1 MKLKRRDFL
10 LFLGAGAATVTLG
23 TYLIQQKKGILSGI
37 GFQPVKGPMPLET
50 NNIPVAQQIA
60 DFSKYE
66 VADDLVLPEGY
77 TYDIVGAWGEKIGD
91 SRFGYNND
99 YLSFIETG
107 KDEGYLT
114 INFEYI
120 SATPWLQT
128 FDKVIGKKLPIAEIK
143 AALETGEKRGINAF
157 TLPPEQAELKA
168 KIQQISE
175 EALIDQGIGI
185 ISIRRNA
192 EGKWERTNSA
202 ADRRITGISGLKDG
216 KYLDVSGPGVL
227 VFRKQTGQGYI
238 DKLGAKIIGTF
249 GNCAG
254 GTTPWGTVLSAEEN
268 FQNQVPEPVYA
279 DGTSFDPSEHK
290 FVIDDDELYGQGN
303 VLGLSGNKYGW
314 IVEVDPANP
323 EDYGIKHTWL
333 GRYRHEAVG
342 VRAEAGKPLAFYSGC
357 DRRGGH
363 LYKFVSTAQVQDPKD
378 KANSNLLRYG
388 MLYAAQINPD
398 GTGKWIPLQPSTPV
412 NPVLPSNLVGS
423 LVPLPKRPEGGIYK
437 AKSDAEIA
445 NFKQKF
451 KTLGDLYIGTPEE
464 KQGAILIDAHF
475 AANAAGATCT
485 ARPEDTEIAPDGS
498 LYISFTSGTPGG
510 DGAPDKRIFKGP
522 NGETP
527 WEYGWLMH
535 LIEDEN
541 EPAALTF
548 RWKMLAVG
556 GRPVSGGAGFSNPD
570 NIVFDNN
577 QNLWMVTDMSTG
589 KQNNYDKDG
598 IGEFGNNSI
607 WFIPTIGDNAG
618 NAYLFGIGP
627 MDCETTGPFFT
638 QDQQTLFLSV
648 QHPGEKYGI
657 RQNFASETRRF
668 TLYTKNR
675 ESWEKFEQS
684 RTIPVGSNW
693 PGKAANDPPKPAVV
707 AIRRLDD
714 RPIA

>member
-10 LFLGAGAATVTLG
+10 LFLGAGAATVALG
-23 TYLIQQKKGILSGI
+23 TYLVKEKRGIFSGV
-37 GFQPVKGPMPLET
+37 GFQPIKGPMPLET
-50 NNIPVAQQIA
+50 NDVPTTQQIT

-77 TYDIVGAWGEKIGD
+77 TYDIVGAWGDKIGN

-99 YLSFIETG
+99 YLSFVETG

-120 SATPWLQT
+120 SATAWFQT
-128 FDKVIGKKLPIAEIK
+128 FEKVIGKKLPTADIQAELKKI
-143 AALETGEKRGINAF
+143 GQSGINAF
-157 TLPPEQAELKA
+157 TLSAEQAALKE

-192 EGKWERTNSA
+192 EGKWERTYST
-202 ADRRITGISGLKDG
+202 ADRRITGISGLNDG
-216 KYLDVSGPGVL
+216 KYLDVSGPGVFVL
-227 VFRKQTGQGYI
+227 RKKTGQGYV
-238 DKLGAKIIGTF
+238 DNLGAKIIGTF

-279 DGTSFDPSEHK
+279 DGTSFDPSENK
-290 FVIDDDELYGQGN
+290 FVINDGELNGQGN
-303 VLGLSGNKYGW
+303 VLGLAGNKYGW
-314 IVEVDPANP
+314 IVEVDPAKPN
-323 EDYGIKHTWL
+323 DYGIKHTWL

-363 LYKFVSTAQVQDPKD
+363 LYKFISTGKIQDPKD

-388 MLYAAQINPD
+388 MLYAAQFNPD
-398 GTGKWIPLQPSTPV
+398 GTGKWIPLEPSTPV
-412 NPVLPSNLVGS
+412 DPVLPSNLVGS
-423 LVPLPKRPEGGIYK
+423 LVLLPKRPEGGIYK

-445 NFKQKF
+445 NFKEQF

-485 ARPEDTEIAPDGS
+485 ARPEDTVVAPDGS
-498 LYISFTSGTPGG
+498 LYIAFTSGTPGG
-510 DGAPDKRIFKGP
+510 DGAPDKRFFQGP
-522 NGETP
+522 KGETP
-527 WEYGWLMH
+527 WEYGWIMH

-541 EPAALTF
+541 EPDALTF
-548 RWKMLAVG
+548 QWKMLAVG
-556 GRPVSGGAGFSNPD
+556 GEPVVGGAGFSNPD
-570 NIVFDNN
+570 NIEIDNN
-577 QNLWMVTDMSTG
+577 ENVWMVTDMSTG
-589 KQNNYDKDG
+589 KQNNPKGKDRVG
-598 IGEFGNNSI
+598 SFGNNSI
-607 WFIPTIGDNAG
+607 WFIPTTGNNAG

-627 MDCETTGPFFT
+627 MECETTGPFFT
-638 QDQQTLFLSV
+638 QDQQTLFLAV
-648 QHPGEKYGI
+648 QHPGEIYGT
-657 RQNFASETRRF
+657 RQNSATETRKF
-668 TLYTKNR
+668 TMHTTDG
-675 ESWEKFEQS
+675 EKFSQS
-684 RTIPVGSNW
+684 RTIPLGSNW
-693 PGKAANDPPKPAVV
+693 PGKAVNDPPKPAVV
-707 AIRRLDD
+707 AIRRLDGQ
-714 RPIA
+714 PIA